1 VENIW
6 LSTIRDLDSLDS
18 ADGFIAIPIQKLP
31 SIKMPDDFV
40 ANEGVDGFVKMYG
53 IILETHREAYKAV
66 FERLRGV
73 ESTGGVLFYCSG
85 SSPPSQW

>member
-1 VENIW
+1 MGLW
-6 LSTIRDLDSLDS
+6 
-18 ADGFIAIPIQKLP
+18 
-31 SIKMPDDFV
+31 
-40 ANEGVDGFVKMYG
+40 MYG
-53 IILETHREAYKAV
+53 IILETHREVYKAV